1 MNKKTG
7 KFGIILLLSLA
18 LMPFSSIQTD
28 ANSLT
33 QLDIR
38 KASPASSSVDVTL
51 YTTTPYGDS
60 IAVTKKS
67 DNKYV
72 ILMPNVSS
80 SAGSKPD
87 LSGIKDIISDID
99 VKSVNDG
106 AGGYTKVT
114 LITTKPINIR
124 THAQNSV
131 PLTAEQKAYKTL
143 IAQSRTHTNTPV
155 YIPDSRKLEPK
166 TTVTVNKPA
175 QPVQMS
181 PTKQETAS
189 QKKENILEV
198 AQHKIKESAV
208 EKNEKKAEE
217 KPKTSNAD
225 TRKAKPAAVKEDI
238 SQHIPEPVVTPVQKA
253 DVKPPVKD
261 FGILSSLKSVKAH
274 IGRILPNMPI
284 TLAMVLL
291 PLLGLFLLFKLIKK
305 SVASSNL
312 LKKSFMEHLA
322 TKPVLAADYEEIIS
336 NPDLNWQEK
345 YQRFLAENGRNN
357 ELSPMQTA
365 AKKYTFIKSQNT
377 ALKHDFE
384 ENMVK
389 IQPKAASNPPPAEK
403 INRNKIHQNIVMDDA
418 VEELERQIDKLE
430 AEKEIKPV
438 VEEQISMKEEK
449 RVNNMM
455 ENEKYL
461 VSLEKLLHDSPDVEK
476 TNLDEDAILKSLEQ
490 NFKDITVHSEDN
502 MIASRMSDMSK
513 MAQMSKSKKL
523 KAFAN
528 KVALEESYRNR
539 PLPKTREEVKSS
551 AKREGR
557 HVGLGHS
564 KLHSNPRMLEN
575 GNLSVADL
583 IAKSSKFM
591 QKPVDAPKA
600 QAPTSVVPQSKPIFE
615 REKGY
620 SMSSLEEFFS
630 LPEENN
636 RVTASPSLSNK
647 VAESL
652 AQVKPSMKMQKVVP
666 AKDNVTNPIAQLKS
680 DTKDK
685 YLNGLIIK
693 SGFNIDKN
701 KGLYIVN
708 LDGESALVGRINEEI
723 FILKKFAHNV
733 ERPLQVRQDN
743 PNVYMVKADGFRS
756 LVEVSEDKMG
766 VLIEL

>member
-7 KFGIILLLSLA
+7 KIGVILLLSLA
-18 LMPFSSIQTD
+18 MIPFSSLEAN

-38 KASPASSSVDVTL
+38 KANSASASVDVTL
-51 YTTTPYGDS
+51 YTTAPYADS

-80 SAGSKPD
+80 SAGSRPD

-114 LITTKPINIR
+114 LITTKPLNIR

-131 PLTAEQKAYKTL
+131 PLTAEQKSYKNL
-143 IAQSRTHTNTPV
+143 ITQSRTHTNTPV

-175 QPVQMS
+175 QPVQMAAV
-181 PTKQETAS
+181 KQEAAS
-189 QKKENILEV
+189 QKKDNILEV
-198 AQHKIKESAV
+198 AQHKIKDNV
-208 EKNEKKAEE
+208 QNKNNKTAEE
-217 KPKTSNAD
+217 KPKIVNAE
-225 TRKAKPAAVKEDI
+225 TKKAEPLKEDI
-238 SQHIPEPVVTPVQKA
+238 SKHVPETVAAPVQKA
-253 DVKPPVKD
+253 DVKPPVKN

-291 PLLGLFLLFKLIKK
+291 PVLGLIFLFKLIKT
-305 SVASSNL
+305 SVTSSNF

-322 TKPVLAADYEEIIS
+322 TQPVLATDYEEIIS

-345 YQRFLAENGRNN
+345 YQKFVAETGRGN
-357 ELSPMQTA
+357 EEASRPDV
-365 AKKYTFIKSQNT
+365 AKKYTFIKAGNT
-377 ALKHDFE
+377 ALQHDLADDI
-384 ENMVK
+384 VK
-389 IQPKAASNPPPAEK
+389 IKTKAGSNPAPLEK
-403 INRNKIHQNIVMDDA
+403 INNKPVKQHIVMDDA
-418 VEELERQIDKLE
+418 VEELERQIDMLE
-430 AEKEIKPV
+430 AEKEVKPV
-438 VEEQISMKEEK
+438 IEEK
-449 RVNNMM
+449 SSMQEDIRINDMM

-461 VSLEKLLHDSPDVEK
+461 VNLEKLLHDSPDVEK

-490 NFKDITVHSEDN
+490 NFKDITVQSEDN
-502 MIASRMSDMSK
+502 MISSRMSDMSR
-513 MAQMSKSKKL
+513 MAQMSTSKKL

-528 KVALEESYRNR
+528 KVALEETYRNK
-539 PLPKTREEVKSS
+539 PLPKTREEIKNSS
-551 AKREGR
+551 KKEGK
-557 HVGLGHS
+557 HVNLGQS
-564 KLHSNPRMLEN
+564 KLHSNPRMLEG

-583 IAKSSKFM
+583 IARSSKFM
-591 QKPVDAPKA
+591 QNPAPKA
-600 QAPTSVVPQSKPIFE
+600 EAVKPAAKPAKPIFE
-615 REKGY
+615 KEKGY
-620 SMSSLEEFFS
+620 SMATLDEFFALS
-630 LPEENN
+630 DENN

-652 AQVKPSMKMQKVVP
+652 AQVKPSMKMQKAVP
-666 AKDNVTNPIAQLKS
+666 AQNNVTNPIAQLKS
-680 DTKDK
+680 DTKEN

-708 LDGESALVGRINEEI
+708 LDGEAALVGRINDEI
-723 FILKKFAHNV
+723 FVLKKFAHNV

-756 LVEVSEDKMG
+756 LVEVNEDKMG

>member
-7 KFGIILLLSLA
+7 KIGIILLLSLA
-18 LMPFSSIQTD
+18 IIPFSSLQAD

-38 KASPASSSVDVTL
+38 KANSASSSVDVTL
-51 YTTTPYGDS
+51 YTTAAYGDS

-87 LSGIKDIISDID
+87 LSGIKDIISDVD

-124 THAQNSV
+124 THAQNSI
-131 PLTAEQKAYKTL
+131 PLTAEQKAYKNL
-143 IAQSRTHTNTPV
+143 ITQSRTHTNTPV

-175 QPVQMS
+175 QPVQMAAV
-181 PTKQETAS
+181 KQEAVS

-198 AQHKIKESAV
+198 AQHKIKENV
-208 EKNEKKAEE
+208 LNKNDKKTEE
-217 KPKTSNAD
+217 KPKIVNTGTKNYEQPASND
-225 TRKAKPAAVKEDI
+225 DI
-238 SQHIPEPVVTPVQKA
+238 SQHIPEPVAAPVQKA
-253 DVKPPVKD
+253 EVKPPVRD

-291 PLLGLFLLFKLIKK
+291 PVLGLLFLFKLIKT
-305 SVASSNL
+305 SVTSSNF

-322 TKPVLAADYEEIIS
+322 TQPVLATDYEEIIS
-336 NPDLNWQEK
+336 NPELNWQEK
-345 YQRFLAENGRNN
+345 YQKFVAETRKSND
-357 ELSPMQTA
+357 EAPMQA
-365 AKKYTFIKSQNT
+365 ASRKYSFIKAGNT
-377 ALKHDFE
+377 ALQHDLAE
-384 ENMVK
+384 DVVK
-389 IQPKAASNPPPAEK
+389 IQTKAASNPAPPD
-403 INRNKIHQNIVMDDA
+403 IVNNKFIEQHIVMDDA

-430 AEKEIKPV
+430 AEKEVMPV
-438 VEEQISMKEEK
+438 TEEK
-449 RVNNMM
+449 SSLQEEIRINDMM

-476 TNLDEDAILKSLEQ
+476 TDLDEEAILKSLEQ

-502 MIASRMSDMSK
+502 MISSRMSDMSK

-528 KVALEESYRNR
+528 KVALEESHRNK
-539 PLPKTREEVKSS
+539 PLPKTREEIKSS
-551 AKREGR
+551 VKREGR
-557 HVGLGHS
+557 HVSLGQS
-564 KLHSNPRMLEN
+564 NLHSNPRMLEG

-583 IAKSSKFM
+583 IAKSSRFM
-591 QKPVDAPKA
+591 QNPAPKSQAPKPAAQPAKPV
-600 QAPTSVVPQSKPIFE
+600 FE
-615 REKGY
+615 KEKGY
-620 SMSSLEEFFS
+620 SMATLDEFFS

-652 AQVKPSMKMQKVVP
+652 AQVKPSMKMQKAVP

-680 DTKDK
+680 DTKEN

-701 KGLYIVN
+701 KGFYIVN
-708 LDGESALVGRINEEI
+708 LDGEAALVGRINDEI
-723 FILKKFAHNV
+723 FVLKKFARNI
-733 ERPLQVRQDN
+733 EKPLQVRQDN

-756 LVEVSEDKMG
+756 LVEVSDDKMG